1 MASKDRERAEN
12 KLKREL
18 EQLEAAKQASASERK
33 SRIVIIGAV
42 VLVVILGGIG
52 ISKAMSGSSSSSDTA
67 SSDTSSNSTST
78 TGDKPTV
85 TNCKQVKTI
94 STKAKQYNPGYNQ
107 IQLAKDKTL
116 GLFLKTNCGDIE
128 VEFEAKEAP
137 TLTKNMI
144 FLANTGA
151 PVQRI
156 PGDEKSGVK
165 NVEGYFDNSPCH
177 RLTTSGIFVLQCGDP
192 TGTGTGGPGYT
203 VLDENLNPGLKDA
216 GNGAVIYPRLTVAM
230 ANSGPNSNGSQF
242 FIVYKD
248 SPLPPNYSVIGT
260 VTKGMEIVDKV
271 AAAGVKGGKT
281 DGSPVQQL
289 VMSKINSFEKYQ
301 LPQ

>member
-67 SSDTSSNSTST
+67 STDTSSNSTST

-128 VEFEAKEAP
+128 VEFEAKAP

>member
-12 KLKREL
+12 QLKREL
-18 EQLEAAKQASASERK
+18 EQLEASKQASASARK

-52 ISKAMSGSSSSSDTA
+52 ISRAMSGPSSPTDTA
-67 SSDTSSNSTST
+67 SSDTSSTSKPT
-78 TGDKPTV
+78 DGDKSIV

-94 STKAKQYNPGYNQ
+94 STKAKKYEPGYDQ
-107 IQLAKDKTL
+107 IVIAKEKKL
-116 GLFLKTNCGDIE
+116 GMFVKTNCGDIE
-128 VEFEAKEAP
+128 IQFDVNAP

-144 FLANTGA
+144 FLANTGSSIL
-151 PVQRI
+151 RI
-156 PGDEKSGVK
+156 PGDDKSGVK

-203 VLDENLNPGLKDA
+203 VIDENMNPGLKDA
-216 GNGAVIYPRLTVAM
+216 GSGAVIYPRLTVAM
-230 ANSGPNSNGSQF
+230 ANSGPDTNGSQF
-242 FIVYKD
+242 FIIYKD

-260 VTKGMEIVDKV
+260 VNKGIEIVDSIAK
-271 AAAGVKGGKT
+271 AGVKGGKT
-281 DGSPVQQL
+281 DGKPAQQIVL
-289 VMSKINSFEKYQ
+289 YKMNSFERYEVAQ
-301 LPQ
+301 